1 MESITVYYRGNSGP
15 CLKAIDFFEA
25 HNIKVI
31 LKKIDII
38 THKEIFQ
45 LIYLSDLNI
54 SDVLKRGNKYSFFL
68 QMKKSKLN
76 KLRFKDSLLFLERH
90 TELLEAPILL
100 SNKHSLSGY
109 NEQKIKE
116 FLF

>member
-1 MESITVYYRGNSGP
+1 MENIVIYYKENSES
-15 CLKAIDFFEA
+15 CLQAIQWFNA
-25 HNIKVI
+25 HNITVV
-31 LKKIDII
+31 LKKIDTI

-54 SDVLKRGNKYSFFL
+54 SDVLKRGHKYSFFL
-68 QMKKSKLN
+68 QMKKSKLS

-90 TELLEAPILL
+90 TELLEAPIVL

-109 NEQKIKE
+109 NEKKIKE